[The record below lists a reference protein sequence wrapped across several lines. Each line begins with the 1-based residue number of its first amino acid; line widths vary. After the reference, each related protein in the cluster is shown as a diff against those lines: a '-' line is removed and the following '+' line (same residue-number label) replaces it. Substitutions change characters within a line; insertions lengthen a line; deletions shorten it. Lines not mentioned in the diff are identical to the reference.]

1 PSSSASEGTD
11 FSLRQANGKKL
22 TQGSLD
28 PNCRFISIAPNKTQS
43 EDYKIRVKGDTNYEG
58 DDETV
63 VLKLK
68 RLLGFLGTPDA
79 VKISPTA
86 NTITH
91 TIQEDDAIWASLE
104 LVGAASAPEGN
115 SGTKNYSF
123 RVNLTEALTTIS
135 FFHLCV
141 DPSSSASEGTD
152 FSLINSSGK
161 KLKLGELGA
170 PSNCVVVLVA
180 PNKTSQDYQIRVK
193 GDEVYEGGDET
204 VVLKLKRG
212 SADNV
217 KISSTANTIT
227 HTIKEEADDPNVQ
240 ASLELVGAASA
251 PEGNSGTTDH
261 TFRVNL
267 SRARSTQT
275 NFTLCIDPSSS
286 ASEGTDFSLRQANG
300 KKLTLSDSNCT
311 FVFVDLN
318 KIQSEAYKIR
328 VKGDTNYEGDE
339 TVVLK
344 FGRRNNT
351 PNYVTFSPT
360 ANTITH
366 TIENDDIQASLEL
379 VGAASAPEGDS
390 GTTDYTFRVNLS
402 KAHSVVTQFTPLTVC
417 VDPSSSASAGT
428 DFSLRREDGSLIK
441 LAKSSVCRD
450 VLVKHNKTQSE
461 NYKIRVKGDTNYE
474 GDETVVLKFGR
485 RNNTPNYVTFSPTA
499 NTITHTIENDDH
511 GVQVDATSVV
521 VRENEG
527 TTSYAIRLLSNP
539 GGTVTVT
546 PTSDDANKATVSG
559 AVSFN
564 NNNWETL
571 QEVTVTGTGNADDTV
586 TITHVITTAT
596 DNYPISMTVEPV
608 EVTVTAA
615 DSQPQVSLSVSNAGM
630 AEEGGSNLIITVTIS
645 AVNTSGLP
653 LSVPL
658 QVKSADTTG
667 QSDDYQLG
675 ATTISIPH
683 GATTGTTTFTAVDDS
698 TDEPPET
705 VVVELGALPAN
716 LRPGADNEVAIT
728 IADNDATTVTLTT
741 PDASTTEGYASDP
754 AKVVDP
760 AEVVLTLNRGLV
772 AGEKLTIPLAL
783 DGPGT
788 SIMLMHESR
797 TGVSVHYSSP
807 MKVTFTGPS
816 AKSMKVTLWASSDHN
831 AANEI
836 ITASIPSSSSSGNP
850 RITATGLGGG
860 AMGVR
865 KGSGKIVLVDSSIS
879 PGVLVS
885 PTSLSVREN
894 DGTATYDI
902 RLLSNPGGTVIIA
915 PYLAFSGP
923 TSGRVTVSGPLT
935 FDATNWYTEQSVT
948 ITGKTEGSGVTIT
961 HVITTA
967 TDNYPISMTVE
978 PVEVTVTA
986 ADSQPQVSLSV
997 SNAGMAEEGGSNLII
1012 TVTISAVNTSGL
1024 PLSVPLQVKSA
1035 DTTGQSDDYQLGATT
1050 ISIPHGATTGTTTFT
1065 AVDDSTDEP
1074 PETVVVELGA
1084 LPANLRPG
1092 ADNEVAITIA
1102 DNDPTPLTV
1111 SLAAEKSA
1119 ITEANGRT
1127 KFTIVLSRVL
1137 AAGET
1142 ATVPY
1147 TVTGGKWNDHWNIT
1161 APDTLIGPGVE
1172 RTGGGAKAAVK
1183 FSEGGQTATLTL
1195 IGRPDSDRVDRPI
1208 TIAFG
1213 EGKRVPRTNVE
1224 GGIMP
1229 VGGPLEVTIVDSA
1242 MGLTVSLAAAESAIT
1257 EANGRTKFTIALSR
1271 VLEAGERATVPFTVT
1286 GGEVNDHWNITA
1298 PDTLIGPGVERT
1310 GGGAKAAVKFSEGG
1324 QTATL
1329 TLIGRP
1335 DSDRVDRPIT
1345 IAFGEGKRV
1354 PRTNVEGGIM
1364 PVGGPLEVIIV
1375 DSDEAAL
1382 WVDNAMAKED
1392 QGLMRFNVRLSAP
1405 LQETVSVYYQTQESH
1420 PVSARQG
1427 QDYIARNGRLDFQPG
1442 QTRRQVRI
1450 KIHDDAHD
1458 EGAETFQLVLSSP
1471 RGARIADAVGVGTIV
1486 NTDVMPAAWLSRLGR
1501 TVSQKVV
1508 DALQDRFAAPPSSPG
1523 LTLTVAGED
1532 LTGMV
1537 PLAENQQVL
1546 SKALGFE
1553 TVTGQQL
1560 VEGSS
1565 FSFSPT
1571 ADAPAQFTLW
1581 GRGALASFSGAEDSV
1596 SLEGDVTTALVGAD
1610 WSTARWRA
1618 GAALSHSWGSGSY
1631 GRGGDNSGDGDVSA
1645 TLAGLFPYGR
1655 YGLTPRLGIWAVAG
1669 YGWGEL
1675 SLEPDG
1681 AGAEYKPGVNLG
1693 MAAVGMDGLLLDGGA
1708 AGLSLTT
1715 TADVLTLKTTSEEVD
1730 GLASS
1735 ESAISRLR
1743 LGLEA
1748 TRPFPLANGAS
1759 LLPSLE
1765 VGIRQ
1770 DGGDAETGFGMEI
1783 GAGMGWSDPERGIN
1797 AEMKGRTLLTHVEE
1811 EFQEQGLALSF
1822 AWDPTPSN
1830 RGPSFSLNHA
1840 VGAVVEGGMEA
1851 LLRPTVMEP
1860 LDDTPRSPWQQ
1871 QLETRF
1877 AYGFPVFGDRLTLTP
1892 ALALAL
1898 SSSSRTYGL
1907 LWSVAPHAQQAQ
1919 GEPWEVAL
1927 EGERQEHAASASPT
1941 DHSLKLRFSL
1951 LF

>member
-1 PSSSASEGTD
+1 
-11 FSLRQANGKKL
+11 
-22 TQGSLD
+22 
-28 PNCRFISIAPNKTQS
+28 
-43 EDYKIRVKGDTNYEG
+43 
-58 DDETV
+58 
-63 VLKLK
+63 
-68 RLLGFLGTPDA
+68 
-79 VKISPTA
+79 
-86 NTITH
+86 
-91 TIQEDDAIWASLE
+91 
-104 LVGAASAPEGN
+104 
-115 SGTKNYSF
+115 
-123 RVNLTEALTTIS
+123 
-135 FFHLCV
+135 
-141 DPSSSASEGTD
+141 
-152 FSLINSSGK
+152 
-161 KLKLGELGA
+161 
-170 PSNCVVVLVA
+170 
-180 PNKTSQDYQIRVK
+180 
-193 GDEVYEGGDET
+193 
-204 VVLKLKRG
+204 
-212 SADNV
+212 
-217 KISSTANTIT
+217 
-227 HTIKEEADDPNVQ
+227 
-240 ASLELVGAASA
+240 
-251 PEGNSGTTDH
+251 
-261 TFRVNL
+261 
-267 SRARSTQT
+267 
-275 NFTLCIDPSSS
+275 
-286 ASEGTDFSLRQANG
+286 
-300 KKLTLSDSNCT
+300 
-311 FVFVDLN
+311 
-318 KIQSEAYKIR
+318 
-328 VKGDTNYEGDE
+328 
-339 TVVLK
+339 
-344 FGRRNNT
+344 
-351 PNYVTFSPT
+351 
-360 ANTITH
+360 
-366 TIENDDIQASLEL
+366 
-379 VGAASAPEGDS
+379 
-390 GTTDYTFRVNLS
+390 
-402 KAHSVVTQFTPLTVC
+402 
-417 VDPSSSASAGT
+417 
-428 DFSLRREDGSLIK
+428 
-441 LAKSSVCRD
+441 
-450 VLVKHNKTQSE
+450 
-461 NYKIRVKGDTNYE
+461 
-474 GDETVVLKFGR
+474 
-485 RNNTPNYVTFSPTA
+485 
-499 NTITHTIENDDH
+499 
-511 GVQVDATSVV
+511 
-521 VRENEG
+521 
-527 TTSYAIRLLSNP
+527 
-539 GGTVTVT
+539 
-546 PTSDDANKATVSG
+546 
-559 AVSFN
+559 
-564 NNNWETL
+564 
-571 QEVTVTGTGNADDTV
+571 
-586 TITHVITTAT
+586 
-596 DNYPISMTVEPV
+596 M
-608 EVTVTAA
+608 
-615 DSQPQVSLSVSNAGM
+615 
-630 AEEGGSNLIITVTIS
+630 
-645 AVNTSGLP
+645 
-653 LSVPL
+653 
-658 QVKSADTTG
+658 
-667 QSDDYQLG
+667 
-675 ATTISIPH
+675 
-683 GATTGTTTFTAVDDS
+683 
-698 TDEPPET
+698 
-705 VVVELGALPAN
+705 
-716 LRPGADNEVAIT
+716 
-728 IADNDATTVTLTT
+728 
-741 PDASTTEGYASDP
+741 
-754 AKVVDP
+754 
-760 AEVVLTLNRGLV
+760 
-772 AGEKLTIPLAL
+772 
-783 DGPGT
+783 
-788 SIMLMHESR
+788 
-797 TGVSVHYSSP
+797 
-807 MKVTFTGPS
+807 
-816 AKSMKVTLWASSDHN
+816 
-831 AANEI
+831 
-836 ITASIPSSSSSGNP
+836 
-850 RITATGLGGG
+850 
-860 AMGVR
+860 
-865 KGSGKIVLVDSSIS
+865 
-879 PGVLVS
+879 
-885 PTSLSVREN
+885 
-894 DGTATYDI
+894 
-902 RLLSNPGGTVIIA
+902 
-915 PYLAFSGP
+915 
-923 TSGRVTVSGPLT
+923 
-935 FDATNWYTEQSVT
+935 
-948 ITGKTEGSGVTIT
+948 
-961 HVITTA
+961 
-967 TDNYPISMTVE
+967 
-978 PVEVTVTA
+978 
-986 ADSQPQVSLSV
+986 
-997 SNAGMAEEGGSNLII
+997 
-1012 TVTISAVNTSGL
+1012 
-1024 PLSVPLQVKSA
+1024 
-1035 DTTGQSDDYQLGATT
+1035 
-1050 ISIPHGATTGTTTFT
+1050 
-1065 AVDDSTDEP
+1065 
-1074 PETVVVELGA
+1074 
-1084 LPANLRPG
+1084 
-1092 ADNEVAITIA
+1092 
-1102 DNDPTPLTV
+1102 
-1111 SLAAEKSA
+1111 
-1119 ITEANGRT
+1119 
-1127 KFTIVLSRVL
+1127 
-1137 AAGET
+1137 
-1142 ATVPY
+1142 
-1147 TVTGGKWNDHWNIT
+1147 
-1161 APDTLIGPGVE
+1161 E

-1310 GGGAKAAVKFSEGG
+1310 AFGAESAVKFSEGG

-1364 PVGGPLEVIIV
+1364 PVGGPLDVIIV
-1375 DSDEAAL
+1375 DSVELTVSLAAEQSAITEANGRTKFTIALSRALAAGETATVPLTVTGGDVNDHWTIRFSRERNGPGVERIGSGAEVAVKFSEGGQMATLTLIGRPDSDRVDRPITIAFGEGKRAPRTNMEGGIMPVGGPLEMIIVDSDAPAL

-1405 LQETVSVYYQTQESH
+1405 LQETVSVFYQTRESH

-1427 QDYIARNGRLDFQPG
+1427 QDYLARSGQLDFQPG
-1442 QTRRQVRI
+1442 QTRRQVPI
-1450 KIHDDAHD
+1450 PIHDDAHD

-1471 RGARIADAVGVGTIV
+1471 QEARIADAVGVGTIV

-1501 TVSQKVV
+1501 TVSQQVV
-1508 DALQDRFAAPPSSPG
+1508 DALQGRFAAPLSSPG
-1523 LTLTVAGED
+1523 LTLTVAGEE
-1532 LTGMV
+1532 LIGMV

-1581 GRGALASFSGAEDSV
+1581 GRGALSSFSGAEDSV
-1596 SLEGDVTTALVGAD
+1596 SLEGDVSTALVGAE

-1919 GEPWEVAL
+1919 GKPWEVAL
-1927 EGERQEHAASASPT
+1927 EGERQEHASSSFPT

>member
-1 PSSSASEGTD
+1 MDNTAPTVTSFLREIPLFEVTNLDSLTWVVMFSEAVQNVDQTD
-11 FSLRQANGKKL
+11 F
-22 TQGSLD
+22 
-28 PNCRFISIAPNKTQS
+28 
-43 EDYKIRVKGDTNYEG
+43 
-58 DDETV
+58 
-63 VLKLK
+63 
-68 RLLGFLGTPDA
+68 
-79 VKISPTA
+79 
-86 NTITH
+86 
-91 TIQEDDAIWASLE
+91 
-104 LVGAASAPEGN
+104 
-115 SGTKNYSF
+115 
-123 RVNLTEALTTIS
+123 
-135 FFHLCV
+135 
-141 DPSSSASEGTD
+141 
-152 FSLINSSGK
+152 
-161 KLKLGELGA
+161 
-170 PSNCVVVLVA
+170 
-180 PNKTSQDYQIRVK
+180 
-193 GDEVYEGGDET
+193 
-204 VVLKLKRG
+204 
-212 SADNV
+212 
-217 KISSTANTIT
+217 
-227 HTIKEEADDPNVQ
+227 
-240 ASLELVGAASA
+240 
-251 PEGNSGTTDH
+251 
-261 TFRVNL
+261 
-267 SRARSTQT
+267 
-275 NFTLCIDPSSS
+275 
-286 ASEGTDFSLRQANG
+286 
-300 KKLTLSDSNCT
+300 
-311 FVFVDLN
+311 
-318 KIQSEAYKIR
+318 
-328 VKGDTNYEGDE
+328 
-339 TVVLK
+339 
-344 FGRRNNT
+344 
-351 PNYVTFSPT
+351 
-360 ANTITH
+360 
-366 TIENDDIQASLEL
+366 
-379 VGAASAPEGDS
+379 
-390 GTTDYTFRVNLS
+390 
-402 KAHSVVTQFTPLTVC
+402 
-417 VDPSSSASAGT
+417 
-428 DFSLRREDGSLIK
+428 
-441 LAKSSVCRD
+441 
-450 VLVKHNKTQSE
+450 
-461 NYKIRVKGDTNYE
+461 
-474 GDETVVLKFGR
+474 
-485 RNNTPNYVTFSPTA
+485 
-499 NTITHTIENDDH
+499 
-511 GVQVDATSVV
+511 
-521 VRENEG
+521 
-527 TTSYAIRLLSNP
+527 
-539 GGTVTVT
+539 
-546 PTSDDANKATVSG
+546 TVSG
-559 AVSFN
+559 
-564 NNNWETL
+564 
-571 QEVTVTGTGNADDTV
+571 TG
-586 TITHVITTAT
+586 I
-596 DNYPISMTVEPV
+596 
-608 EVTVTAA
+608 
-615 DSQPQVSLSVSNAGM
+615 
-630 AEEGGSNLIITVTIS
+630 GS
-645 AVNTSGLP
+645 P
-653 LSVPL
+653 
-658 QVKSADTTG
+658 
-667 QSDDYQLG
+667 
-675 ATTISIPH
+675 
-683 GATTGTTTFTAVDDS
+683 
-698 TDEPPET
+698 
-705 VVVELGALPAN
+705 
-716 LRPGADNEVAIT
+716 
-728 IADNDATTVTLTT
+728 TLT
-741 PDASTTEGYASDP
+741 
-754 AKVVDP
+754 
-760 AEVVLTLNRGLV
+760 
-772 AGEKLTIPLAL
+772 
-783 DGPGT
+783 
-788 SIMLMHESR
+788 
-797 TGVSVHYSSP
+797 
-807 MKVTFTGPS
+807 
-816 AKSMKVTLWASSDHN
+816 
-831 AANEI
+831 
-836 ITASIPSSSSSGNP
+836 
-850 RITATGLGGG
+850 
-860 AMGVR
+860 
-865 KGSGKIVLVDSSIS
+865 VLVDSDTGGLAYDVTASGGNLS
-879 PGVLVS
+879 
-885 PTSLSVREN
+885 SL
-894 DGTATYDI
+894 D
-902 RLLSNPGGTVIIA
+902 
-915 PYLAFSGP
+915 
-923 TSGRVTVSGPLT
+923 GRVTLGFDARQDITDAAGNALSNTTPPADFITEDSYTMDNTAPMVTSISRRSTNDSGMTNADSLVWRVAFSEAVTNVGAADFTVSGTGIGSPTLT
-935 FDATNWYTEQSVT
+935 VAVVSDTGHTTYDVTASGGNLSSLDGRVTLSFDSDQDITDVAGNALSNTTPPADANENSYTVDNTAPTVEISGVSGM
-948 ITGKTEGSGVTIT
+948 ITG
-961 HVITTA
+961 
-967 TDNYPISMTVE
+967 
-978 PVEVTVTA
+978 TVTA
-986 ADSQPQVSLSV
+986 
-997 SNAGMAEEGGSNLII
+997 
-1012 TVTISAVNTSGL
+1012 TVTFSEV
-1024 PLSVPLQVKSA
+1024 VKNFVA
-1035 DTTGQSDDYQLGATT
+1035 GDIVVTGATASGFT
-1050 ISIPHGATTGTTTFT
+1050 ATTAGRIWT
-1065 AVDDSTDEP
+1065 
-1074 PETVVVELGA
+1074 VELSPSQHGTPVTVNVA
-1084 LPANLRPG
+1084 ANVASDAASNG
-1092 ADNEVAITIA
+1092 NESATEVRAEYSVIVTPI
-1102 DNDPTPLTV
+1102 PLTV
-1111 SLAAEKSA
+1111 SLAAEQSA

-1127 KFTIVLSRVL
+1127 KFTISLSRAL

-1142 ATVPY
+1142 ATVPF
-1147 TVTGGKWNDHWNIT
+1147 TVTGGDVNDHWNIK
-1161 APDTLIGPGVE
+1161 ASGKSIGPGVE
-1172 RTGGGAKAAVK
+1172 RIGSGAKAAVK
-1183 FSEGGQTATLTL
+1183 FSEGSQTATLTL

-1229 VGGPLEVTIVDSA
+1229 VGGPLEVIIVDSVE
-1242 MGLTVSLAAAESAIT
+1242 LTVSLAAEQSAIT
-1257 EANGRTKFTIALSR
+1257 EANGRTKFTISLSR
-1271 VLEAGERATVPFTVT
+1271 ALAAGETATVPFTVT
-1286 GGEVNDHWNITA
+1286 GGDVNDHWNIKA
-1298 PDTLIGPGVERT
+1298 SGKSIGPGVERI
-1310 GGGAKAAVKFSEGG
+1310 GSGAKAAVKFSEGS

-1405 LQETVSVYYQTQESH
+1405 LQETASVYYQTRESH

-1427 QDYIARNGRLDFQPG
+1427 QDYLSRSGRLDFQPG

-1471 RGARIADAVGVGTIV
+1471 RGARIADAVGVATIV

-1501 TVSQKVV
+1501 TVSQQVV
-1508 DALQDRFAAPPSSPG
+1508 DALQDRFAALPSSPG
-1523 LTLTVAGED
+1523 LTLTVAGEE
-1532 LTGMV
+1532 LSSAV

-1581 GRGALASFSGAEDSV
+1581 GRGALSSFSGAEDSV
-1596 SLEGDVTTALVGAD
+1596 SLEGDVSTALVGAE

-1919 GEPWEVAL
+1919 GKPWEVAL
-1927 EGERQEHAASASPT
+1927 EGERQEHASSSFPT